1 MKAKALFHNTAES
14 EIVYIIYTIRNKI
27 IEGKMVRGRYS
38 LFELADLHWMLSSKE
53 DTKFVGVKFDVGD
66 VVIRKQLI
74 GCGHPWG
81 KFLSCRI
88 L

>member
-14 EIVYIIYTIRNKI
+14 EIVYIIYIIRNKI
-27 IEGKMVRGRYS
+27 IEGEMVHGRYS
-38 LFELADLHWMLSSKE
+38 LFELTDLHFLKE
-53 DTKFVGVKFDVGD
+53 DTNFVGVKFDVGD

-74 GCGHPWG
+74 GCGHPWR